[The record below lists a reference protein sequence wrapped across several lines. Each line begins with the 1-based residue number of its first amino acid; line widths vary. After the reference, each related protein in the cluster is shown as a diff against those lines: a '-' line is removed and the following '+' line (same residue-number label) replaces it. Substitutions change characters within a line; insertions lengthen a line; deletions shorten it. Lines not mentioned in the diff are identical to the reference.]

1 MTRLRLAYLNSEY
14 PSLSHTFIEREV
26 RDARGRGIEVH
37 TFSIRPAPANGVLSQ
52 AHAQEAARTCVL
64 KVNPASLLLTGLGT
78 LLTRPAGLVRG
89 LSRAQRLALPGVKSR
104 LWHIGYLLE
113 GARLA
118 REMNRRGLTH
128 VHVHM
133 ANNAASVAL
142 LACAIDP
149 AITYSLTVHGSAEF
163 FAVDEVR
170 LAEKVRGAL
179 FVRAISLFCRAQLM
193 AWSEPAL
200 WDRLH
205 VIHCGVDPQTFTPR
219 RPAAAAVPATPDVAG
234 VKPRLRLLTVG
245 RLHPIK
251 GYPQLLEACKL
262 LSEAGIDWHWNI
274 VGDGELRQELEER
287 IRSLGF
293 EHRVKFSGPVGQDD
307 IQTHFDDADVLVVS
321 SFMEGVP
328 VVLMEAMAKEL
339 AVLSTRV
346 GGVPELIDDGQ
357 EGLLTAPGSASQLA
371 QSMERLARD
380 PALRRRLG
388 RSARVKIASEFN
400 LATTGQQIVDL
411 FSHSLLNVQEP
422 PRVSDKPDASRR
434 YVLVTP
440 CRNEAEYA
448 HRTLDSVTAQSVPP
462 ALWVIVDDGSNDQ
475 TPEILARYAAR
486 FPYIRV
492 VRREDRGKRSV
503 GPGVIEAF
511 NHGLAG
517 VDLNDFDYVCKL
529 DLDLDLPPRYFETLM
544 QRMEANPRLGT
555 CSGKAYFLGANG
567 RLISEG
573 CGDEASVGMTK
584 FYRVE
589 CFRDIGGFVQQV
601 MWDGI
606 DCHRC
611 RMLGW
616 VARSWDEPDLR
627 FVHLRPMGSSHKG
640 IWTGRLRHG
649 FGQYFMGTSLAYMTA
664 SAIFRMTR
672 PPLVVGGLAMWWG
685 YVRSMFKGER
695 RYEDME
701 FRRFLRD
708 YQRNCL
714 LKGKARATEE
724 LNARAAAWFKPPRQ
738 RGAPSAAAQDTVASG
753 KPAPQS

>member
-1 MTRLRLAYLNSEY
+1 MLRVAYLNSEY

-26 RDARGRGIEVH
+26 QDVRRRGVEVH
-37 TFSIRPAPANGVLSQ
+37 TFSIRPAPANGLLSE
-52 AHAQEAARTCVL
+52 AHTHEASSTCVL
-64 KVNPASLLLTGLGT
+64 KVSAGSLLLSGLRT
-78 LLTRPAGLVRG
+78 LFRRPIGLTRGLV
-89 LSRAQRLALPGVKSR
+89 RAQRLAQPGIRSR

-113 GARLA
+113 GARLV
-118 REMNRRGLTH
+118 EQLNQRGLKH

-149 AITYSLTVHGSAEF
+149 SINYSMTVHGSAEF
-163 FAVDEVR
+163 FAVEEMR
-170 LAEKVRGAL
+170 LVEKVRNAL
-179 FVRAISLFCRAQLM
+179 FVRVISLFCRAQLM
-193 AWSEPAL
+193 AFCEPAL

-205 VIHCGVDPQTFTPR
+205 VIHCGVDLNNFVPR
-219 RPAAAAVPATPDVAG
+219 HGANDPAVTTAPVAPVGRP
-234 VKPRLRLLTVG
+234 KLRILTIG

-251 GYPQLLEACKL
+251 GYPQLLEACGL
-262 LSEAGIDWHWNI
+262 LSQRGVDWSWDI
-274 VGDGELRQELEER
+274 VGDGELRRELEER
-287 IRSLGF
+287 VRGLGF
-293 EHRVKFSGPVGQDD
+293 EHRVRFSGPVGQDD

-357 EGLLTAPGSASQLA
+357 EGLLTAPGSASGLA

-388 RSARVKIASEFN
+388 RAARVKIASEFN
-400 LATTGQQIVDL
+400 LATTGQRIVSL
-411 FSHSLLNVQEP
+411 FSQSLLNVQEP
-422 PRVSDKPDASRR
+422 ARVSDKPDASRR

-448 HRTLDSVTAQSVPP
+448 HRTLDSVTGQSVPP

-529 DLDLDLPPRYFETLM
+529 DLDLDLPPRYFEILM

-555 CSGKAYFLGANG
+555 CSGKAYFLGAND

-695 RYEDME
+695 RYDDME
-701 FRRFLRD
+701 FRRFLRE

-738 RGAPSAAAQDTVASG
+738 RGAQPAVPQDTVASG
-753 KPAPQS
+753 KAAPQS